1 MGGQAGTPRTLG
13 PAVGPLLKR
22 RLALCPQRARQP
34 AQGRPGCW
42 PKAPP
47 GVPGHFRASRAC
59 PGHHLLS
66 GAHLLRGARGP
77 ALGQPCAGGSEAR
90 TQKLE
95 HPAQAGC
102 LRGRRTENLVLRGS
116 GHRLGQALKEKQK
129 IGGEHSRPGSAAG
142 REVAQGTCGTHPPQ
156 SVAGRAHL
164 ASSLCLV
171 KGWFTDLWSLM
182 VPFDYLSRETSQSP
196 WLPDPAPGLGT
207 REHPERRS
215 QAGHHWHFPAGT
227 W

>member
-1 MGGQAGTPRTLG
+1 MLAEG
-13 PAVGPLLKR
+13 PARCPRPLPCLQGLPWPPPVVR
-22 RLALCPQRARQP
+22 CP
-34 AQGRPGCW
+34 
-42 PKAPP
+42 PP
-47 GVPGHFRASRAC
+47 PWGQ
-59 PGHHLLS
+59 
-66 GAHLLRGARGP
+66 GP

-156 SVAGRAHL
+156 SVAVRAHL